1 VTIPDFQTIML
12 PLMQIAADG
21 QEHRNR
27 DVTELLA
34 QHFKFT
40 DEERK
45 ALLPSGRQA
54 TFDNRV
60 GWSATHLRKACLLER
75 TGSGRFHITQRGLEV
90 LQTHPAKIDMQLLLQ
105 FAEFRA
111 FRERQIVDANQQPV
125 AAVDEDNG
133 QDPEEMLGA
142 SYQKVRQTLAQ
153 DVLDRV
159 KGCTPRFFERLVV
172 EWLVAMGYGGSLR
185 DAGQA
190 VGQSGDD
197 GIDGIIKEDRLGL
210 DVVYIQAKRW
220 KGTVGRPVVQAF
232 AGSLEAEPA
241 NKGVLIT
248 TSSFSHEAK
257 DYMRRIQ
264 KKIVLIDGE
273 QHAQFMIDH
282 DVGVAHAA
290 TYVVKRIDSDYFE
303 EA

>member
-1 VTIPDFQTIML
+1 MTIPDFQTIML

-111 FRERQIVDANQQPV
+111 FRERQIVDANQ
-125 AAVDEDNG
+125 
-133 QDPEEMLGA
+133 
-142 SYQKVRQTLAQ
+142 
-153 DVLDRV
+153 
-159 KGCTPRFFERLVV
+159 
-172 EWLVAMGYGGSLR
+172 
-185 DAGQA
+185 
-190 VGQSGDD
+190 
-197 GIDGIIKEDRLGL
+197 
-210 DVVYIQAKRW
+210 
-220 KGTVGRPVVQAF
+220 
-232 AGSLEAEPA
+232 
-241 NKGVLIT
+241 
-248 TSSFSHEAK
+248 
-257 DYMRRIQ
+257 
-264 KKIVLIDGE
+264 
-273 QHAQFMIDH
+273 
-282 DVGVAHAA
+282 
-290 TYVVKRIDSDYFE
+290 
-303 EA
+303 